1 MTPTRS
7 HLRSQSAQS
16 RRSIERLWQR
26 NLPAS
31 KWPLWAA
38 LVPASM
44 LYSGAL
50 ALRARWWRNR
60 ASGTD
65 VATISVGNLTVGG
78 NGKTPFTL
86 FLASRLR
93 ERGIA
98 TAIISRGWGRTSG
111 DAALVS
117 DGARIL
123 MSPREAGD
131 EPVMMAKSFAGP
143 IAVARRRIDAAAL
156 LSSRDRFG
164 AFVLDDGFQH
174 LRLSRDLNL
183 LLINTARGFGN
194 GWVLPAGPLRE
205 PRNGIARADA
215 IVLIDSI
222 SVPINSPE
230 TAPVN
235 AARSC
240 ATELTADRAPAA
252 VEFGDVAAGSLDV
265 SDLALPNNI
274 PVVRASIR
282 PRALVQADAVGWH
295 ERPLALAGRR
305 IVAVSGLADPASFH
319 SMLRQLGA
327 TIVATLDFPD
337 HHDYTPHDVENIL
350 FAAPE
355 TADVVTTEKDLV
367 KLERFP
373 QLNLSLYAL
382 RLEVSM
388 EADDEAR
395 LFDLIAARIGE
406 KARASGVGRSRRAGS
421 DM

>member
-1 MTPTRS
+1 MTPARS
-7 HLRSQSAQS
+7 QPRSQSS
-16 RRSIERLWQR
+16 RFRPSIERLWQR

-44 LYSGAL
+44 LYSGAV
-50 ALRARWWRNR
+50 ALRARWWRSR

-86 FLASRLR
+86 FLAARLR

-111 DAALVS
+111 VAAMVS
-117 DGARIL
+117 DGTRIL

-156 LSSRDRFG
+156 LSAGGRFG

-205 PRNGIARADA
+205 PRNGITRADA

-222 SVPINSPE
+222 NAPIS
-230 TAPVN
+230 
-235 AARSC
+235 AAGSC
-240 ATELTADRAPAA
+240 ATELTADRASAD
-252 VEFGDVAAGSLDV
+252 VEFADPSAESLGIN
-265 SDLALPNNI
+265 DLALPRNI
-274 PVVRASIR
+274 PIVRASIR
-282 PRALVQADAVGWH
+282 PRALVQTDAAGWH

-355 TADVVTTEKDLV
+355 TADIVTTEKDLV

-373 QLNLSLYAL
+373 QMNVSLYAL
-382 RLEVSM
+382 RLEVAM

-395 LFDLIAARIGE
+395 LFDLIAATIDA
-406 KARASGVGRSRRAGS
+406 KARVSGAAPSRRAGG
-421 DM
+421 DTQN

>member
-1 MTPTRS
+1 MTPARS
-7 HLRSQSAQS
+7 HHRSQSS
-16 RRSIERLWQR
+16 RFRPSIERLWQR

-31 KWPLWAA
+31 KWALWAA

-50 ALRARWWRNR
+50 ALRARWWRRR
-60 ASGTD
+60 ASGID

-111 DAALVS
+111 AAAMVS
-117 DGARIL
+117 DGTRIL

-156 LSSRDRFG
+156 LSARGRFG

-183 LLINTARGFGN
+183 LLINTTRGFGN

-215 IVLIDSI
+215 IVLIDSTNA
-222 SVPINSPE
+222 PIN
-230 TAPVN
+230 APVS

-240 ATELTADRAPAA
+240 ATELTADRATAA
-252 VEFGDVAAGSLDV
+252 VESGDLAAGSLDV
-265 SDLALPNNI
+265 SDLALPNDMPI
-274 PVVRASIR
+274 VRASIR
-282 PRALVQADAVGWH
+282 PRALVQTDAAGWH

-319 SMLRQLGA
+319 AMLRQLGA
-327 TIVATLDFPD
+327 TIVATLEFPD
-337 HHDYTPHDVENIL
+337 HHDYTPHDVENVL
-350 FAAPE
+350 FAA
-355 TADVVTTEKDLV
+355 TGTVDIVTTEKDLV

-373 QLNLSLYAL
+373 QMNVSLYAL

-388 EADDEAR
+388 EAGDEAR

-406 KARASGVGRSRRAGS
+406 KARASGVAPSRRAGS